1 MIVNSI
7 NKSSQKIKMK
17 KLLAVIAL
25 VVLFSSCSDYQKAL
39 KSDDVEVK
47 FAAGTKQFDKGKY
60 SKAIRIFEQIAP
72 AFKGKPQAEQMFY
85 MFAESYYKTKQYYLA
100 GYQYESFASSYPKSE
115 KHEEAS
121 FLAAKCYSM
130 LSPVYSLD
138 QKDTD
143 KAIDKL
149 QIFIDRYPDSS
160 LLAEA
165 NAIMKELKNKIEK
178 KNYETAKQ
186 YNATYDFKSAI
197 VALDNFISDFP
208 GTPYKEDALYYKF
221 DSEYNLAINSV
232 PSKMEERLKNAKSAY
247 SNLMKFN
254 ASTKHKSKAD
264 DMLARIDK
272 DLQQFSK

>member
-1 MIVNSI
+1 
-7 NKSSQKIKMK
+7 MK
-17 KLLAVIAL
+17 KFIYLIAL
-25 VVLFSSCSDYQKAL
+25 IVLSSSCSEYQKAL

-47 FAAGTKQFDKGKY
+47 FAAATKQYEKGKY
-60 SKAIRIFEQIAP
+60 NKAIRIFEQVAP
-72 AFKGKPQAEQMFY
+72 AYKGKPQAEKMFY

-100 GYQYESFASSYPKSE
+100 GYQFESFASSYPKSE

-121 FLAAKCYSM
+121 FLGAKCYSM

-138 QKDTD
+138 QKDTE

-149 QIFIDRYPDSS
+149 QSFIDRYPDSNF
-160 LLAEA
+160 LTEA
-165 NAIMKELKNKIEK
+165 NTIMKNLKGKIEK
-178 KNYETAKQ
+178 KNFETAKQ
-186 YNATYDFKSAI
+186 YNTTYDFKSAI

-208 GTPYKEDALYYKF
+208 GTPFKEEALYYKF

-247 SNLMKFN
+247 SNLIKFN
-254 ASTKHKSKAD
+254 ASTKYKSQAD
-264 DMLARIDK
+264 DMLAKIDK